1 MSKMHIILLN
11 QLSTII
17 SICLTIIGWEML
29 GMWFAVPFMMF
40 SLWGAYLTSCI
51 GHSYIER
58 LLVLSSDDSLDVV

>member
-1 MSKMHIILLN
+1 
-11 QLSTII
+11 
-17 SICLTIIGWEML
+17 ML